1 MYTDIWASQAV
12 LVVQNLPANAS
23 IPGSGR
29 SFWGGHGNSLQY
41 SCLENP
47 MDRAAWRAIVHGV
60 AKEPDTAE
68 QLSTAVLLQK
78 CCREA
83 MEAGWGQGRVCRHLD
98 VWMHE

>member
-1 MYTDIWASQAV
+1 
-12 LVVQNLPANAS
+12 
-23 IPGSGR
+23 
-29 SFWGGHGNSLQY
+29 
-41 SCLENP
+41 